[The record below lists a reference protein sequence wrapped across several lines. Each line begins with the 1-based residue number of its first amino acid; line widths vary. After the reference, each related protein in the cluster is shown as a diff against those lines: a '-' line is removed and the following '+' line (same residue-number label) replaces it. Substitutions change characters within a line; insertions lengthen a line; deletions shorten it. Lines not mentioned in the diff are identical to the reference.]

1 MAVATSSR
9 ARRWW
14 IWGGLLL
21 VSSVSPGLAPAL
33 QAANPPFP
41 TRLHIADDALDRVR
55 GGFVLP
61 NGMDVSLGIGIET
74 RLNGVLALRTEL
86 TTGDDGIP
94 IVFSGTGGTPAAPA
108 AGGGTTTTI
117 PGVAVVHVVEGTASP
132 AEATAGRP
140 GLELTPNGPALS
152 TPSGSVQ
159 LIKDDMG
166 STVVLHDD
174 SLELRHMIGS
184 FTGAVVAN
192 TANDRTINTVVTV
205 DIDLHNSAVP
215 LGNALLH
222 WESIA
227 IEAASRSIR

>member
-1 MAVATSSR
+1 MAGSM
-9 ARRWW
+9 
-14 IWGGLLL
+14 
-21 VSSVSPGLAPAL
+21 SPGPVPGL
-33 QAANPPFP
+33 QAGAPPFP
-41 TRLHIADDALDRVR
+41 TRAHIADDALDRVR

-74 RLNGVLALRTEL
+74 RLNGVLVLRTEL
-86 TTGDDGIP
+86 TMADDGLP
-94 IVFSGTGGTPAAPA
+94 TVFSGTGGTPSVTA
-108 AGGGTTTTI
+108 AGNGTTSTI
-117 PGVAVVHVVEGTASP
+117 PGVAVIRVVEGAASP
-132 AEATAGRP
+132 AEATAGRQ

-174 SLELRHMIGS
+174 SLELRHMIGR

-192 TANDRTINTVVTV
+192 TANDRTIDTVVTV
-205 DIDLHNSAVP
+205 NIDLQNSAVP
-215 LGNALLH
+215 AGNAMLH